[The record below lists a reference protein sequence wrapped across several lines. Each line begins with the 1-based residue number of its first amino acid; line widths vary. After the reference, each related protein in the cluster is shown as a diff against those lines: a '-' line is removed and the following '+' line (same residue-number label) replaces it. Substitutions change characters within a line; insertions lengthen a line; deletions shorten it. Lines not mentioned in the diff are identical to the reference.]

1 MIHDRKEFGLGVVL
15 IAAFVGALALIFAPL
30 HAGGRNTLDFLD
42 STFNSI
48 SKASAYYIPTVREK
62 AARHAGKPF
71 KVAVKPADAGQSA
84 RMQALAGGA
93 GATVAVADGGR
104 LELSGDLGVLLATA
118 LADAD
123 AMFRNDGAALSGK
136 YGFEERRAL
145 YDWHQML
152 GAAAKDLTRQ
162 ERFAEAQ
169 GIREVV
175 GRAIEPAYNYYGI
188 EAVPMSEM
196 LWVAVAAL
204 AGYVLYT
211 VWYGF
216 AVMFLFEGWGLRLK
230 H

>member
-1 MIHDRKEFGLGVVL
+1 MIRDKKEFGLGIIL
-15 IAAFVGALALIFAPL
+15 IAAFIVVLVVIFAPL

-48 SKASAYYIPTVREK
+48 SKASAYYIPAVRSK
-62 AARHAGKPF
+62 ATGHAGKGV
-71 KVAVKPADAGQSA
+71 KVLVKAADAGQAA
-84 RMQALAGGA
+84 RMQTLAGAA
-93 GATVAVADGGR
+93 GITVEVVENQLALG
-104 LELSGDLGVLLATA
+104 GDLGLLLASA
-118 LADAD
+118 LDDAD
-123 AMFRNDGAALSGK
+123 AMFRNDGATLSGK
-136 YGFEERRAL
+136 YGFDERRAL

-152 GAAAKDLTRQ
+152 AATAKDLARQ
-162 ERFAEAQ
+162 EKFPEAQ
-169 GIREVV
+169 IVREVL
-175 GRAIEPAYNYYGI
+175 GRAIEPAYNYYRI

-196 LWVAVAAL
+196 LWVAIAAL

>member
-1 MIHDRKEFGLGVVL
+1 MIHDRKEFGLGLLL
-15 IAAFVGALALIFAPL
+15 ITAFVAVLVLIFAPL

-48 SKASAYYIPTVREK
+48 SKASAYYIPAVREK
-62 AARHAGKPF
+62 ASVHAGRAIE
-71 KVAVKPADAGQSA
+71 VTVKAADAGQA
-84 RMQALAGGA
+84 QRMQALAGGA
-93 GATVAVADGGR
+93 GFSVAMADGR
-104 LELSGDLGVLLATA
+104 LKLAGDLGQLLGAVLG
-118 LADAD
+118 DAD
-123 AMFRNDGAALSGK
+123 AMFHNDGAALSGR
-136 YGFEERRAL
+136 YGFDEKRAL
-145 YDWHQML
+145 YDWHQLL
-152 GAAAKDLTRQ
+152 GAVAKDLTRQ

-169 GIREVV
+169 IIREVL
-175 GRAIEPAYNYYGI
+175 GRAIEPAYNYYRI

-196 LWVAVAAL
+196 IWVAVAAL